1 MTQAFDE
8 LKQQASDH
16 LARLESKPRVR
27 IGTDL
32 SGLAAGAGE
41 VVEAFRNEVASNKL
55 DVTISEVGGIGLA
68 YAEPLVDIQLPSQP
82 RVFYSNVTPEQ
93 VPALVKEHLMGGK
106 PAEGAMAV
114 SGDGDSSTVP
124 NLEDLPMMKG
134 QVRIAQPV
142 WRYLTWISSFWFIE
156 VDQFDMETV
165 QCHEGKFHADFIQL

>member
-8 LKQQASDH
+8 LKQQATDH
-16 LARLESKPRVR
+16 LAQLESKPRVR

-82 RVFYSNVTPEQ
+82 RVFYNNVTPEQ

-114 SGDGDSSTVP
+114 SGDGDSPDRAKPGRLTHDEGAGENSPAQCRDTSIPRTST
-124 NLEDLPMMKG
+124 N
-134 QVRIAQPV
+134 
-142 WRYLTWISSFWFIE
+142 T
-156 VDQFDMETV
+156 
-165 QCHEGKFHADFIQL
+165 